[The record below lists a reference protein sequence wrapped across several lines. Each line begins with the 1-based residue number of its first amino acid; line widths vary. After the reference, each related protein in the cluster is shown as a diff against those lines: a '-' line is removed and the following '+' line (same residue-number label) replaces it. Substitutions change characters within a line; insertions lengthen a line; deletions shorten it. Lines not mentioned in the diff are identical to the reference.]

1 MIFRQWAVLRGQRD
15 FGRLFAGMTVG
26 TFGANLNA
34 IALPLTAVIFLDA
47 SPSQMGILGAV
58 ALAPFLVFGLPAGVW
73 VDRLP
78 YRTTL
83 VSSGLAGAILVGT
96 VPLLTVLHVLAMWQL
111 YVIGFL
117 VGICT
122 LFSSLASTTFVPRL
136 VPKGQLLQANAALSQ
151 SGTIMGVT
159 GSAAGGALV
168 QVLTAPIAL
177 VVDAAASLVA
187 AVCHGLIREP
197 GKVIRPDSSQR
208 ERLGASI
215 LEGFRA
221 VYEQPILRVMMLSA
235 TLGALA
241 GQVQAVVLMLF
252 FAKDLGLEAGVI
264 GALVAVAGVAG
275 VVGAL
280 VAAPFTAWAGHG
292 RTFLAGTL
300 IASLAGI
307 VLALAGGPAWLV
319 LVVVVASQ
327 VLRGLGQPLY
337 SVNQVTVRQA
347 LSPEGTLARVNATW
361 RFLVFGMQ
369 PIGALIGG
377 LLGETVGLRGTIL
390 LSGAGML
397 LATAIAAMSPIR
409 SLRTLPG
416 EDGVA

>member
-1 MIFRQWAVLRGQRD
+1 MGQWAVLRTQRD
-15 FGRLFAGMTVG
+15 FRRLFAGTTVG

-47 SPSQMGILGAV
+47 KPAQMGILGAV
-58 ALAPFLVFGLPAGVW
+58 ALAPFLLFGLPAGVW
-73 VDRLP
+73 VDRVP

-83 VSSGLAGAILVGT
+83 LATNAAAAGLTGT
-96 VPLLTVLHVLAMWQL
+96 VPLLAILNVLAMWQL

-117 VGICT
+117 TGICV
-122 LFSSLASTTFVPRL
+122 LFSSLASTTFVPLL
-136 VPKGQLLQANAALSQ
+136 VPKDQLLQANAALAQ
-151 SGTIMGVT
+151 SSTIMGVT

-177 VVDAAASLVA
+177 LVDAASSAAA
-187 AVCHGLIREP
+187 AVLQGRIRQP
-197 GKVIRPDSSQR
+197 GKVKKSAR
-208 ERLGASI
+208 ERLGKSI
-215 LEGFRA
+215 AEGFRTIHA
-221 VYEQPILRVMMLSA
+221 QPILRMMLVTA

-252 FAKDLGLEAGVI
+252 FAHDLGLEPGAI

-280 VAAPFTAWAGHG
+280 FAAPFTERLGHG

-307 VLALAGGPAWLV
+307 VLAMAGGPPAAI
-319 LVVVVASQ
+319 LVVAVVSQ
-327 VLRGLGQPLY
+327 VLRGIGPPLY
-337 SVNQVTVRQA
+337 GINQVTVRQA
-347 LSPEGTLARVNATW
+347 LTPPELLARVNATW

-369 PIGALIGG
+369 PIGALVGG
-377 LLGETVGLRGTIL
+377 LLGETVGLRATIL

-397 LATAIAAMSPIR
+397 VAVAITALSPIR
-409 SLRTLPG
+409 SLRTLP
-416 EDGVA
+416 A

>member
-1 MIFRQWAVLRGQRD
+1 MRQWAVLRSHRD
-15 FGRLFAGMTVG
+15 FRNLFAGTTVG

-47 SPSQMGILGAV
+47 SPSQMGVLGAV
-58 ALAPFLVFGLPAGVW
+58 ALAPFLIFGLPAGVW
-73 VDRLP
+73 VDRIP

-83 VSSGLAGAILVGT
+83 LACNIAAAVLTGT
-96 VPLLTVLHVLAMWQL
+96 VPLLAVLGVLAMWQL

-117 VGICT
+117 TGICV
-122 LFSSLASTTFVPRL
+122 LFSSLASTTFVPLL
-136 VPKGQLLQANAALSQ
+136 VPKDQLLQANAALSQ
-151 SGTIMGVT
+151 SGTIMGVS

-177 VVDAAASLVA
+177 VVDAVSSLIA
-187 AVCHGLIREP
+187 AVLQGLIRQP
-197 GKVIRPDSSQR
+197 GKVIEKTVRRQ
-208 ERLGASI
+208 RLGASI
-215 LEGFRA
+215 VEGFRT
-221 VYEQPILRVMMLSA
+221 VYAQPILRVMLVAA

-241 GQVQAVVLMLF
+241 GQVQTVVLMLF
-252 FAKDLGLEAGVI
+252 FANDLGLEAGAI
-264 GALVAVAGVAG
+264 GLLVAVAGVAG

-280 VAAPFTAWAGHG
+280 IAAPFTERVGHG
-292 RTFLAGTL
+292 PTFLAGTL

-307 VLALAGGPAWLV
+307 VLAMAGGPPAAI
-319 LVVVVASQ
+319 LVVAVASQ

-347 LSPEGTLARVNATW
+347 LTPPDMLARVNATW

-369 PIGALIGG
+369 PIGALVGG
-377 LLGETVGLRGTIL
+377 VLGETVGLRATIL

-397 LATAIAAMSPIR
+397 VAVAFTALSPIR
-409 SLRTLPG
+409 SLRTLP
-416 EDGVA
+416 A